1 MLDPLLKLFI
11 IECVLQV
18 DLPDVLL
25 SDLNLRAGAVD
36 FGLEELLEHRVFRLL
51 LLGVPHASGTIVIT
65 KDLALRMGVWG
76 AHRALILRDKL
87 QVQRSTIYITKIHI
101 WIRSDRDEMR
111 LRLEFAAC
119 NSSNYVAGFSHLYPH
134 LDRAS
139 LERVAFFLRIDR
151 G

>member
-1 MLDPLLKLFI
+1 LLDPLLKLFI

-25 SDLNLRAGAVD
+25 SDLDLRAGAVD

-51 LLGVPHASGTIVIT
+51 LLGVPHAIGPIVIT
-65 KDLALRMGVWG
+65 KNLALRLGVWG
-76 AHRALILRDKL
+76 AHLALILGDKL
-87 QVQRSTIYITKIHI
+87 QVQGATIHFTEIHI
-101 WIRSDRDEMR
+101 RVRSYRDEVR
-111 LRLEFAAC
+111 LRLEFAAS
-119 NSSNYVAGFSHLYPH
+119 NSSNYVAGFPHWYPH
-134 LDRAS
+134 LGRPS